1 MFEHLIIIDLSSVLA
16 GPSVATFFAELG
28 AKVIKVE
35 HPVNGDVTR
44 SWKLKTEPAEAPLGA
59 YYASVN
65 YKKEIRRLDLTSPND
80 RWVLL
85 GLLKDADIL
94 ITNFKQ
100 GDAEKF
106 GLERSSLLEIN
117 PRLIEGRI
125 IGYSSQPARIAYDV
139 VLQAETG
146 FMYMN
151 GTPNSGPVKMPVA
164 IIDVVAAHQLK
175 EGLLCALY
183 ERERTGKALL
193 VECSLE
199 KAGLS
204 ALVNQ
209 ASNYLMADHIAQPMG
224 SLHPNIA
231 PYGEMYQCAD
241 NHWLVLAVGS
251 DRQFSALCSLLGL
264 EALAKDTKYSNNTNR
279 ILHRRDLH
287 ALLQAG
293 LQKRKASEW
302 VTLLTEHQVPAGC
315 IASMDQVMANPTAK
329 EMIREE
335 NIEGVATKRLTSIAF
350 TLHP

>member
-1 MFEHLIIIDLSSVLA
+1 MFEHLTIIDLSSVLA

-28 AKVIKVE
+28 AKVIKIE
-35 HPVNGDVTR
+35 HPVHGDVTR
-44 SWKLKTEPAEAPLGA
+44 SWKLKKEPTEAPLGA

-65 YKKEIRRLDLTSPND
+65 YKKEIRCLDLASPND
-80 RWVLL
+80 RSALL
-85 GLLKDADIL
+85 ELLKDADIL
-94 ITNFKQ
+94 ITNFKH
-100 GDAEKF
+100 GDAKKF
-106 GLERSSLLEIN
+106 GLERSTLLEIN
-117 PRLIEGRI
+117 PHLIEGRI
-125 IGYSSQPARIAYDV
+125 VGYSSQPERVAYDV

-151 GTPNSGPVKMPVA
+151 GTPSSGPVKIPVA
-164 IIDVVAAHQLK
+164 IIDVVASHQLK

-231 PYGEMYQCAD
+231 PYGEMFRCAD
-241 NHWLVLAVGS
+241 NHWLVLAVGN
-251 DRQFSALCSLLGL
+251 DKQFLALCSLIGL
-264 EALAKDTKYSNNTNR
+264 EALAADTKYSNNSNR
-279 ILHRRDLH
+279 ILNRSELQ
-287 ALLQAG
+287 ALLQDR
-293 LQKRKASEW
+293 LEKKKASEW
-302 VTLLTEHQVPAGC
+302 VTLLTEHHVPAGC
-315 IASMDQVMANPTAK
+315 VATMDQVMANPTAK

-335 NIEGVATKRLTSIAF
+335 NIDGVATKRLTSIAF
-350 TLHP
+350 TLAP